1 MFEAVINWPS
11 DEKKGNSVAA
21 VLAFWAFFFCL
32 VRVGEVDGG
41 GLVVARTNL
50 FYILVWCSAMCS
62 VLVLEISL
70 YFWGRFSLPSCRQS
84 QASDYRWTA
93 LSI

>member
-1 MFEAVINWPS
+1 MFEAVVINWPS

-41 GLVVARTNL
+41 GMVVASTTL
-50 FYILVWCSAMCS
+50 FYILVRCSAMCS
-62 VLVLEISL
+62 
-70 YFWGRFSLPSCRQS
+70 LPVWE
-84 QASDYRWTA
+84 YG
-93 LSI
+93 